1 MNRMKLWSVII
12 AVLMCLFSQAHELQL
27 ITIHDAPEHDALLR
41 AVLYLTGA
49 ADAESIPESEMERW
63 WALAD
68 SPIPINLAGR
78 TRLEAS
84 GLMSPYQIASLDDY
98 RSRHGDILSIRELAS
113 VDGFGKETAEAMSMF
128 ISLESHALPGK
139 SSDYRPRARNYLY
152 LNESNKA

>member
-1 MNRMKLWSVII
+1 MKLWSVII

-27 ITIHDAPEHDALLR
+27 ITIYDAPEHDALLR

-139 SSDYRPRARNYLY
+139 SSARQQLFVCQ
-152 LNESNKA
+152 